1 MKPWNTSRQNY
12 EEMGERNTIEAI
24 AATMMSGL
32 MDFLTPLRW
41 FMLLAFILIIAD
53 LRFGIEASKK
63 RGEQIRFSRA
73 GRRTINKMVDYLCW
87 ILLAGAIGKAFSI
100 PFDMPILPAA
110 VLLVIYGFEIN
121 SCYGNYFEAHGKKV
135 KVNIFKYFGKK
146 SDIIDME
153 DEKK

>member
-1 MKPWNTSRQNY
+1 MKLWNQSRQND
-12 EEMGERNTIEAI
+12 EEMGERNTIGGI

-53 LRFGIEASKK
+53 LRFGIEASRQ
-63 RGEQIRFSRA
+63 RGEKIRFSRA

-87 ILLAGAIGKAFSI
+87 ILLAGAIGKAFGI